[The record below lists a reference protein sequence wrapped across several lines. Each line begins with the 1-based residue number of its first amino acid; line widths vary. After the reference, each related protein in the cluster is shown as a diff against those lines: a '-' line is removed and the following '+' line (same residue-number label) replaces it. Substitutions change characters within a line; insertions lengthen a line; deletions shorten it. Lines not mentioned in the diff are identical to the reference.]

1 MLFFLSVFG
10 LKALAQEVPQE
21 VHLDEPSFY
30 EPKDTYVA
38 AYIIVILLFIFYLLL
53 CVIPMSMAKKRGRSR
68 FGWFL
73 LSVFTSPLVGM
84 ILLAFLG
91 ETDERRRERIR
102 EEEEIRRSVA
112 ANN

>member
-1 MLFFLSVFG
+1 MLLFLSVFG
-10 LKALAQEVPQE
+10 LKALAQPVNLEAP
-21 VHLDEPSFY
+21 LYDY
-30 EPKDTYVA
+30 DPKDTYLGA
-38 AYIIVILLFIFYLLL
+38 IIIAILLVIFYLLL
-53 CVIPMSMAKKRGRSR
+53 CVVPMSMAKKRGRSR

-73 LSVFTSPLVGM
+73 LSAFTSPLVGM